1 MTTVAAQKDKDLQN
15 RNSQFQLEGRVVSL
29 AEQTMQLLGCGS
41 VITSFQFEFIPT
53 QQMALRPVMRKSPAI
68 RNCRKQ
74 GLVPDEARGPADLN
88 ANQMFPGFKV
98 RQDCAFPDGRQ
109 FDDFQVISCLDGVFQ
124 PGSTDRVTAFGLRPP
139 ELRFV
144 TRLTKHWTFFVR
156 TPAPGHAATSKS
168 HTDQLNLL
176 AILLDPEH
184 SNCLWIDGLGC
195 QVRIRQS
202 AVSAVLGFIRNA
214 PAQRA
219 NRDFGS
225 KEQRNA
231 TEALFQELLQWCVD

>member
-53 QQMALRPVMRKSPAI
+53 QQMALRPVTRKSPAI

-88 ANQMFPGFKV
+88 TSQMFPGFKV

-109 FDDFQVISCLDGVFQ
+109 FDNFQVISYLDGV
-124 PGSTDRVTAFGLRPP
+124 
-139 ELRFV
+139 
-144 TRLTKHWTFFVR
+144 WTFFAR
-156 TPAPGHAATSKS
+156 TPASGCAATSKS

-202 AVSAVLGFIRNA
+202 AVSAVLGFIRNV
-214 PAQRA
+214 PAQHA

-231 TEALFQELLQWCVD
+231 TEALFQELLQWCVDPVATR